1 MSAGVAGMSERE
13 MARCLGVSRKFI
25 ALAFAT
31 AAIPE
36 DEFEAAVESDDPP
49 ECEET
54 GSGPNQQKALV

>member
-1 MSAGVAGMSERE
+1 